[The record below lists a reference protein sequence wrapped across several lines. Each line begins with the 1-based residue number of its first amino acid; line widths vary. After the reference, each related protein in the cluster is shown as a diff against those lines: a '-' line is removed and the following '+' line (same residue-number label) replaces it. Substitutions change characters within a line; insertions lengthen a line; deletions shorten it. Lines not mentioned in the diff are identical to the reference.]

1 MMPNEGSSDSGAPY
15 ELSSFTGVA
24 CTGTALPMI
33 VLSSARPIGYC
44 KDARLDIDAYFAG
57 SRVVAGLS

>member
-15 ELSSFTGVA
+15 ELSCFIGEPFAGS
-24 CTGTALPMI
+24 ALPMI

-44 KDARLDIDAYFAG
+44 KDARLDIDANFAG
-57 SRVVAGLS
+57 ARVVAG